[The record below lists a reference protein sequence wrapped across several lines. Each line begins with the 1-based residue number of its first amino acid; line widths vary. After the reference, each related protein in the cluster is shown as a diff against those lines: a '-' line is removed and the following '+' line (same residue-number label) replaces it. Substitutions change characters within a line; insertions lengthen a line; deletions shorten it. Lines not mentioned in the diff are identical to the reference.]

1 MLNLLKGAILFA
13 PFFLLLPL
21 ISLIILLPSVTS
33 SLTFKNGG
41 VYGTYEALGWAT
53 TEPHGLDAEKEW
65 SQTIDSEFTRF
76 GGASHKF
83 EYRAKDCKEYDC
95 TRGDFKGSYGRT
107 EAYLASSNN
116 SASGEFGENWYAWSF
131 YIDDTN
137 WTYTTNDPKVI
148 NDHLVQF
155 GQMKQSYQ
163 NDVYPQCREFGGEV
177 AWIFQYKPSR
187 EGLGISRNYCKEDG
201 LYENSTGD
209 DTLIPKHIL
218 FNRWHD
224 VVLHAKWGE
233 NGFFHLFINGDLKFS
248 EAGFI
253 TNEYHY
259 KGKKRGPTFR
269 YGIYQNKAPAEFN
282 GKIVAWYDGIARA
295 KNCEEKNFSDLLKK
309 LGYAC
314 ESLGDL
320 DGRVLIPTITKTID

>member
-1 MLNLLKGAILFA
+1 MKSIILKIV
-13 PFFLLLPL
+13 LLLFLFP
-21 ISLIILLPSVTS
+21 SLSLV
-33 SLTFKNGG
+33 LTFKNGNLS
-41 VYGTYEALGWAT
+41 VAYKATGWAT
-53 TEPHGLDAEKEW
+53 TEPHGLDAEKDW
-65 SQTIDSEFTRF
+65 SQAIDSEFTRF
-76 GGASHKF
+76 GGSSHRF
-83 EYRAKDCKEYDC
+83 EYRPKDCKEYDC
-95 TRGDFKGSYGRT
+95 TRGDFNGSYGRT
-107 EAYLASSNN
+107 EAYLASSSNN
-116 SASGEFGENWYAWSF
+116 ASGEFGENWYAWSF

-209 DTLIPKHIL
+209 DTLIPKKIL

-248 EAGFI
+248 EVGFI

-269 YGIYQNKAPAEFN
+269 YGIYQNKAPKEFN

-320 DGRVLIPTITKTID
+320 DGKVLIPTITKTID